1 MATRTKQQSDTA
13 VETDNT
19 HLRAAA
25 RRAYGQKDSETADEL
40 ITRFLPLVHKV
51 AQRIGAYLKPPL
63 NYEDLISAGTMGLI
77 KAARDFNPVFKTEF
91 ITYAFI
97 KIKGAILDELRAW
110 SFVPAAVEKQI
121 QNALAATTGFLEQFG
136 RMPTDEELAAQ
147 LDISVK
153 KLFDI
158 YEGARAKT
166 FISIDESHSDGF
178 SFSDILSDS
187 TAQSPGEMLEK
198 SELAEKLAHAITQLN
213 EKQRHIVLLY
223 YQQGLTMKQIAQVM
237 HITEPRVCQIHAAAV
252 FSLSSKLKNWNKN
265 E

>member
-1 MATRTKQQSDTA
+1 MATKTKTSSDSL

-25 RRAYGQKDSETADEL
+25 RRTYSQNDSETNDEL

-51 AQRIGAYLKPPL
+51 AQRIGTYLKPPL
-63 NYEDLISAGTMGLI
+63 NYEDLVSAGTMGLI
-77 KAARDFNPVFKTEF
+77 KAAKDFNPAFKAEF

-121 QNALAATTGFLEQFG
+121 QLASITTTDFLEHTG
-136 RMPTDEELAAQ
+136 RMPTDDELADK
-147 LDISVK
+147 LNISVK
-153 KLFDI
+153 KLFDV
-158 YEGARAKT
+158 YEGARAKN
-166 FISIDESHSDGF
+166 FISIDENYSEGF
-178 SFSDILSDS
+178 SFSDLLSDS
-187 TAQSPGEMLEK
+187 TTQSPGEMLEK
-198 SELAEKLAHAITQLN
+198 NELTEILAKAITELN

-252 FSLSSKLKNWNKN
+252 FSLSLKLKSWNKN

>member
-1 MATRTKQQSDTA
+1 MTTRTKKSSDIA

-19 HLRAAA
+19 HLLAAA
-25 RRAYGQKDSETADEL
+25 RRTYSQNDSETANDL

-51 AQRIGAYLKPPL
+51 AQRIGTYLKPPL

-77 KAARDFNPVFKTEF
+77 KAARDFNPAFKTEF

-121 QNALAATTGFLEQFG
+121 KTAMTTTTDFLEQFG
-136 RMPTDEELAAQ
+136 RMPTDEELADK
-147 LDISVK
+147 LNISIK
-153 KLFDI
+153 KLFDV

-166 FISIDESHSDGF
+166 FVSIDENHSEGF
-178 SFSDILSDS
+178 SFSDLLSDS
-187 TAQSPGEMLEK
+187 SAQSPGEMLEK
-198 SELAEKLAHAITQLN
+198 TELAEKLAQAITKLN
-213 EKQRHIVLLY
+213 EKQRHIILLY

-252 FSLSSKLKNWNKN
+252 FSLSLKLKSWNKN